1 MNEGVQHIH
10 DRLSD
15 APSKTANRDRYILHL
30 NAFSPNVQALFD
42 AHHRKKSAKLA
53 FHGHMLRNSVI
64 DTFVAEA
71 LNDAKRRHLELYPW
85 VRPEQVEF
93 LLIVGLPT
101 FGSTGRGERAVP
113 TLWLAEH
120 LARRWQALFVDEGFT
135 TKTCPDCLQDT
146 VAATMAPLHHP
157 GLNKVV
163 RRLNKTRRTLER
175 RVRKRNR
182 LHPVLSLHDHRRVA
196 KLEDQMWEGGRRV
209 DMLEAEKADKENMLV
224 TQGIPTPRRACLA
237 STRFCETCRLLGYTR
252 PRKDRDVSAALNILA
267 IGIALLAGLPRPAPF
282 CDIREVRSA
291 GQRMELV
298 DRLLEPPDG
307 IDRTRLR
314 PRWRLN
320 HPFARR
326 ARDLARDFLVNAVY
340 IVHVKDGEV
349 QDTVRY
355 ADRRALLRERREDA
369 VPYAERAN
377 ILLKWLLGEGLG
389 DVDRR
394 ALWEMMRSNL
404 PPRLDLESVIRNQP
418 LPVARGV
425 EAQGSDQGDVDVL
438 NGEGSVVGP
447 VRELEAQGSD
457 QGDVDMLNG
466 EGSVV
471 GQGRELEAQGS
482 DQGDVDMLTG
492 EGSVVGQGREPPPP
506 GDDRPHTAINET
518 SILS

>member
-1 MNEGVQHIH
+1 
-10 DRLSD
+10 
-15 APSKTANRDRYILHL
+15 
-30 NAFSPNVQALFD
+30 
-42 AHHRKKSAKLA
+42 
-53 FHGHMLRNSVI
+53 
-64 DTFVAEA
+64 
-71 LNDAKRRHLELYPW
+71 
-85 VRPEQVEF
+85 
-93 LLIVGLPT
+93 
-101 FGSTGRGERAVP
+101 
-113 TLWLAEH
+113 
-120 LARRWQALFVDEGFT
+120 
-135 TKTCPDCLQDT
+135 
-146 VAATMAPLHHP
+146 
-157 GLNKVV
+157 
-163 RRLNKTRRTLER
+163 
-175 RVRKRNR
+175 
-182 LHPVLSLHDHRRVA
+182 
-196 KLEDQMWEGGRRV
+196 
-209 DMLEAEKADKENMLV
+209 MLEAEKADKEGMLV
-224 TQGIPTPRRACLA
+224 SQGIPIPRRTSLA
-237 STRFCETCRLLGYTR
+237 STRYCEYCQMLGLR
-252 PRKDRDVSAALNILA
+252 CPRKDRDVSAALNILA

-307 IDRTRLR
+307 IDRTHLR

-369 VPYAERAN
+369 VPYAEQAN

-389 DVDRR
+389 DADRR
-394 ALWEMMRSNL
+394 AVWEMRSNL
-404 PPRLDLESVIRNQP
+404 PHRLDLESVIRNQP

-471 GQGRELEAQGS
+471 GQGRE
-482 DQGDVDMLTG
+482 
-492 EGSVVGQGREPPPP
+492 PPPP